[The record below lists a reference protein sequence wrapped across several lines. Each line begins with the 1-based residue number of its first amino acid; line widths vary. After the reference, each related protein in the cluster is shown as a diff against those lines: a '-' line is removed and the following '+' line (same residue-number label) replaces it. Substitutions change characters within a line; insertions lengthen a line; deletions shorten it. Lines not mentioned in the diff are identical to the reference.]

1 MKCSLFSTAGFFL
14 TVLASSAADAPAAV
28 KQVNMLEML
37 SKGGIVMFPLGI
49 LSIVTVVLI
58 LLYLVLIRKNS
69 IVSDRFMD
77 TAEALVKKRD
87 YLALNDYCQSQGQAM
102 ARIVQKAANFIVRNP
117 GASAE
122 HVRSLAETEGVRQ
135 AGLLQTRIT
144 YLADIG
150 SIAPMVGLVGTVIGM
165 MKSFIEISSQ
175 GGKGVKQMELAQGVG
190 EALVT
195 TASGLAISI
204 LALVF
209 YAYFRG
215 RVQRCISEL
224 EAAAAHLI
232 GLLCSQL
239 ERNKPAGTP
248 PPHPHHTASGYAEPL
263 PTPRQ
268 TPLGID
274 RPDLHGI

>member
-1 MKCSLFSTAGFFL
+1 MKCCLFTTSGFFL
-14 TVLASSAADAPAAV
+14 TLLTSSAAETDKVA
-28 KQVNMLEML
+28 KKLSMLDIL
-37 SKGGIVMFPLGI
+37 SKGGIVMYPLGL
-49 LSIVTVVLI
+49 LSMVTVVLI
-58 LLYLVLIRKNS
+58 LLYLVTIRRKA
-69 IVSDRFMD
+69 IVSERFME
-77 TAEALVKKRD
+77 TAEVLVKKRD
-87 YLALNDYCQSQGQAM
+87 YVGLNDYCGSQDQAM
-102 ARIVQKAANFIVRNP
+102 ARVVEKAAGFLARTPN
-117 GASAE
+117 ASVD
-122 HVRSLAETEGVRQ
+122 HVRTLAETEGVRQ
-135 AGLLQTRIT
+135 AGLLQTRVT

-175 GGKGVKQMELAQGVG
+175 GGKGVKQMELAEGVG
-190 EALVT
+190 EALIT

-209 YAYFRG
+209 FAYFRG

-232 GLLCSQL
+232 GLICSQL
-239 ERNKPAGTP
+239 ERKSPSPAQAQ
-248 PPHPHHTASGYAEPL
+248 PHHVSGGYAEPL

-268 TPLGID
+268 TPLGMD